1 MTKPIKFNLILD
13 GKPIR
18 DITGLEENFNIDDL
32 LEHYKRGVLQRWL
45 KIRQHSDLLAKVEAI
60 TEKDELKIAESLVNI
75 FGISFSKQEI
85 GDAVYPIIFR
95 RTKENQLKE
104 YEKNFENERAII
116 KNYHE
121 DYRSLCEGLKKSK
134 NDYSFVKHSLK
145 KMESEFYGLYEMN
158 YSALF
163 YDLMKESPLSVFGVL
178 ANQTLRSLF
187 LSHSEIKT
195 SIKDYVDKTLVFWVN
210 EQVKNEEP
218 KIDDNISDK
227 NLETKIEQYISEFRK
242 TGKIIGV
249 QLYSFSGSGINAVNI
264 DFKGSEKIVI
274 INAEPD
280 IAGHIRL
287 IGKILEKDGD
297 IVKKISNIYGQY
309 NLFYVIL
316 NDIKNVIAKERYERE
331 QGKVELQRLQQQKNK
346 QHLSNLPSYIKI
358 FSGHTESYWKD
369 IESADKQYMIIYMEE
384 GNFVRNIGKKGE
396 ELSADDINGNFPILK
411 GIDYKSNND
420 SHSLYYMEI

>member
-32 LEHYKRGVLQRWL
+32 LEHYKSGVLQRWL

-60 TEKDELKIAESLVNI
+60 TEKDDLKIAESLVNI
-75 FGISFSKQEI
+75 FGISLNKQEI

-104 YEKNFENERAII
+104 YEKNSLMEKAVIN
-116 KNYHE
+116 KYHE

-134 NDYSFVKHSLK
+134 TDYSFVKHSLK
-145 KMESEFYGLYEMN
+145 KMESEFFGLYEMN

-163 YDLMKESPLSVFGVL
+163 LDLIKESPLSVFGIL
-178 ANQTLRSLF
+178 AADKKQQSLRSLF
-187 LSHSEIKT
+187 LSNSQIKT

-218 KIDDNISDK
+218 KIDDISMDEVK
-227 NLETKIEQYISEFRK
+227 RKIPILIDEFKEKGKIEDFS
-242 TGKIIGV
+242 
-249 QLYSFSGSGINAVNI
+249 LYCCDTKHNNNIYFPSG
-264 DFKGSEKIVI
+264 DPIVI
-274 INAEPD
+274 IAATPNSISTNTP
-280 IAGHIRL
+280 IAVRIIKNKEELSDNMIKYFFGHVIHYTT
-287 IGKILEKDGD
+287 IDSIKHA
-297 IVKKISNIYGQY
+297 IVKKRTALSQ
-309 NLFYVIL
+309 
-316 NDIKNVIAKERYERE
+316 K
-331 QGKVELQRLQQQKNK
+331 KVK
-346 QHLSNLPSYIKI
+346 QPKANATIPKDLPPYIKT

-369 IESADKQYMIIYMEE
+369 IESAGKQYMVIYMQE
-384 GNFVRNIGKKGE
+384 GNFVRNMGKKGE
-396 ELSADDINGNFPILK
+396 ELSADDVNGSFPILN